1 MNLADSLSRRARK
14 LKSFVFYCSQTR
26 RRVQPAARAG
36 LSSVWWSHIL
46 FLYYIYII
54 MCNGQWRAVVAAHFR
69 LRCGAANAVNCK
81 FKTIFITAQTFHT
94 LFCLPPEKICV
105 VIAVPTFVNSPTGPN
120 HQPQSKG
127 MRRPQTEA
135 GLAAREK
142 LGQDWQRGKDWPG
155 RRHAQ

>member
-1 MNLADSLSRRARK
+1 
-14 LKSFVFYCSQTR
+14 
-26 RRVQPAARAG
+26 
-36 LSSVWWSHIL
+36 
-46 FLYYIYII
+46 
-54 MCNGQWRAVVAAHFR
+54 MCNGQWRAAVAAHFR

-127 MRRPQTEA
+127 MRRPQTGA
-135 GLAAREK
+135 GLAAKEK
-142 LGQDWQRGKDWPG
+142 LGQDWQRGKNWG
-155 RRHAQ
+155 RTGGEEKTGRGGGAHNKGGRGGVI